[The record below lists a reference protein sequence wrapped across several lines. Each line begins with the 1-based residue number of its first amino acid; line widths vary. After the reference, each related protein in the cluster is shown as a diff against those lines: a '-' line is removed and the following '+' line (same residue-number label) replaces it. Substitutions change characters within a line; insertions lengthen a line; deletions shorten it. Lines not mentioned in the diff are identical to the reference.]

1 MKLLWIGLG
10 GLAGTLARYLLGG
23 LIVRWKGSALFPY
36 ETLAVNVLGCLVIGL
51 LAALAEE
58 RGLFAGTTRAVL
70 FVGVLGGFTT
80 FSSFAY
86 ETVALARDG
95 QFVPAALSVTL
106 QLVLGLCAVWAGGV
120 AGRLLGGAAS

>member
-10 GLAGTLARYLLGG
+10 GFAGTLGRYLLGG
-23 LIVRWKGSALFPY
+23 LVVRWKGGATFPW
-36 ETLAVNVLGCLVIGL
+36 ETLVVNVLGCAVSGL

-86 ETVALARDG
+86 ETVQLARDG
-95 QFVPAALSVTL
+95 QLASALASVAL
-106 QLVLGLCAVWAGGV
+106 QLGLGLGAVWAGGV
-120 AGRLLGGAAS
+120 AGRLLGGAWT